1 VSPLD
6 ELRRIA
12 DELPPSRPE
21 LETYLSKV
29 RTRAF
34 SVTDGDVDGLKAA
47 GIGEDEIFEQTVRA
61 AIAEGL
67 RRIDRAAE
75 VIE

>member
-1 VSPLD
+1 MTGLE

-12 DELPPSRPE
+12 AQLPPPRPE
-21 LETYLSKV
+21 LERYLVKV
-29 RTRAF
+29 HRRAF
-34 SVTDGDVDGLKAA
+34 TVTDADVDALKAA

-67 RRIDRAAE
+67 RRIDRADE
-75 VIE
+75 VIR

>member
-12 DELPPSRPE
+12 AGMAPPRPE
-21 LETYLSKV
+21 LTTYLVKV
-29 RTRAF
+29 HDRAYT
-34 SVTDGDVDGLKAA
+34 VTDADVDALEAA

-61 AIAEGL
+61 AIVEGL
-67 RRIDRAAE
+67 RRIDRAEE
-75 VIE
+75 VID